1 VNRHLIEGIA
11 KVGGGE
17 PFIVTK
23 PAYAA
28 QEAKKFK
35 EYISSPVLT
44 SIEVE
49 ADGVTLEGLQPGR
62 VNDLFANR
70 SVTITGKWN
79 TEKISTITVKG
90 KTGDGQQF
98 KQSFKLDPDEKHHN
112 PVLEDLWAR
121 HVVRELID
129 FNTVV
134 KDSDIQASITNLGLE
149 YSIVTPYTSFVAVDE
164 TIQDIPNPAKTV
176 MQPLALPAGM
186 SGSSVSHAVKNGA
199 IPEPSSM
206 ILFALTM
213 LTVLCV
219 RNRQ

>member
-121 HVVRELID
+121 HVVREL
-129 FNTVV
+129 NTV
-134 KDSDIQASITNLGLE
+134 
-149 YSIVTPYTSFVAVDE
+149 
-164 TIQDIPNPAKTV
+164 
-176 MQPLALPAGM
+176 
-186 SGSSVSHAVKNGA
+186 
-199 IPEPSSM
+199 
-206 ILFALTM
+206 
-213 LTVLCV
+213 
-219 RNRQ
+219 